1 MFIDTYVFADCT
13 RTLMLYNIWWV
24 IKQTG
29 GCLHKQH
36 ICNAIKK
43 KCTKQKKTILVANNA
58 WFLQGFSVP
67 TRTPFWFWELI
78 EIIITM
84 VYYHHY
90 HIAEWSLS
98 DIAESFHDSY
108 TNSEMNTC

>member
-1 MFIDTYVFADCT
+1 MFLLTAPRALV
-13 RTLMLYNIWWV
+13 LYNIWWV

-36 ICNAIKK
+36 VCNAIKK
-43 KCTKQKKTILVANNA
+43 KRTKQKNPLMNNFKKCY
-58 WFLQGFSVP
+58 WLP
-67 TRTPFWFWELI
+67 TTLDFCKVFQCPQRTPFWFWELI

-90 HIAEWSLS
+90 NHITE
-98 DIAESFHDSY
+98 
-108 TNSEMNTC
+108 